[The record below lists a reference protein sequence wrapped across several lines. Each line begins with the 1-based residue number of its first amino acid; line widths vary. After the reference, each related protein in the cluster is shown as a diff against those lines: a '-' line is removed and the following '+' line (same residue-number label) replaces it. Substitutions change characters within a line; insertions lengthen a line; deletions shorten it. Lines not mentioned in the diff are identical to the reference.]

1 MRKVTKEIINAFM
14 NDYDRAVSNSAVTTK
29 DGITKMYL
37 FGNCIARKEIATG
50 KIEITLAGWNTNTTR
65 ERLNAIPN
73 VSVTQ
78 RNFTPYLNG
87 VEMNSDEW
95 YAVN

>member
-1 MRKVTKEIINAFM
+1 MRKVTREIVSAFM
-14 NDYDRAVSNSAVTTK
+14 NDYNATVSNSSVTTK
-29 DGITKMYL
+29 DGITKLFL

-50 KIEITLAGWNTNTTR
+50 KIEVTLAGWNTNTTR
-65 ERLNAIPN
+65 ERLNGIPN

-78 RNFTPYLNG
+78 SNFTPYLNG
-87 VEMNSDEW
+87 IEMNSDEW